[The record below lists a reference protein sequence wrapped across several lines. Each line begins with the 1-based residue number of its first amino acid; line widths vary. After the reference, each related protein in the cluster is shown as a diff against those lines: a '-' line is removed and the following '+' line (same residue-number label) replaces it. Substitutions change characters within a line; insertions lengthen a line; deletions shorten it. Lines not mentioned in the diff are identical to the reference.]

1 MGKNAAIRQGG
12 RSAMKWPA
20 VERLALE
27 EVAVENSSTQV
38 FALFVLVQEKASAL
52 RNEKAVSLS
61 GAFAALELGD

>member
-1 MGKNAAIRQGG
+1 
-12 RSAMKWPA
+12 MKWPA

-52 RNEKAVSLS
+52 RNEKAVCLS